1 LVSHVGLNLLR
12 PKPISIK
19 LEMRIKSI
27 NFFSNHVAHNI
38 TNTDIIASNEDDI
51 VVSQRYLY
59 CKKILPISKCR
70 ILGTTVPKSII
81 PEAMRIMRRVWKF
94 RF

>member
-1 LVSHVGLNLLR
+1 MVWGYHDLIEYLEYTLVSHVGLNLLR

-19 LEMRIKSI
+19 LEMRIESI

-38 TNTDIIASNEDDI
+38 TNTDIIASNEDDT

-59 CKKILPISKCR
+59 CKKNPSN
-70 ILGTTVPKSII
+70 
-81 PEAMRIMRRVWKF
+81 F
-94 RF
+94 